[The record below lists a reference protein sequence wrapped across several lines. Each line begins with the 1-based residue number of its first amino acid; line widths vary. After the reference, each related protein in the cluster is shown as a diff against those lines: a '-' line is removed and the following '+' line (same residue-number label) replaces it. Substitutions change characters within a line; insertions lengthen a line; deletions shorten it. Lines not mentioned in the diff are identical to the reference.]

1 MLGSKDRV
9 AIIIATGAFFICVT
23 MGVRQSFGLY
33 LPAYTE
39 SLGIGREVFAFAVGM
54 QNLLWGIASPI
65 FGSLSDRRGP
75 VPAAM
80 LGGILFTLGLLL
92 MAYAPSGSMLIM
104 AQLLAGAGVA
114 GAGFSVILG
123 AVGKMVSPQ
132 RRSLALGFVTA
143 AGSFG
148 QFAIVPIAQAAI
160 SVWDARM
167 SVLLMAGLALLL
179 VICAP
184 LLRLPATVPRAAAD
198 SPGGQ
203 VLRCALGSRSYVLLF
218 LGFFVCGLQVVFVA
232 THLPAYLTDAGLPS
246 SAAVTALALIG
257 LFNIFGSLACGW
269 VGDKMPKKNALAIFY
284 LLRSLVMVIFL
295 WLPLTPLSAAVF
307 GAALGFLWLGTV
319 PLTAGLVGVMFGARH
334 LSMLYGFVFF
344 SHQLGSFAGAWLG
357 GLLYDR
363 LGSYDMAWN
372 LAIIMGVVAAAMHI
386 PIRERLNDVFAR
398 RFA

>member
-92 MAYAPSGSMLIM
+92 MAYAPSGNMLIM

-148 QFAIVPIAQAAI
+148 QFAIVPIAQAAM

-295 WLPLTPLSAAVF
+295 WLPLTPLSAAIF

>member
-92 MAYAPSGSMLIM
+92 MAYAPSGNMLIM

-269 VGDKMPKKNALAIFY
+269 VGDKIPKKNALAIFY